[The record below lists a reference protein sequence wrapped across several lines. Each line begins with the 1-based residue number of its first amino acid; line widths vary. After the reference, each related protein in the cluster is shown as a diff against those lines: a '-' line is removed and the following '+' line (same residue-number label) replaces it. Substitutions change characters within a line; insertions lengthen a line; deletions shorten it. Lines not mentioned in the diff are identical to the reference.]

1 MKTYTKQFAFQT
13 KSINKETATLVGV
26 FSTGDVDRHG
36 EIVDQ
41 KSWLLDSY
49 MQNPVVLWSHNHD
62 EPSIGK
68 TEALYI
74 NADGNLEGIM
84 KFAVNENPKAKIIFD
99 LFAGE
104 YMKAFSVGFMSGE
117 YDQREDGVVVL
128 KQNNLFEISA
138 VNVPANA
145 MALAKSKGIDVQ
157 LLEEKEGRVLSK
169 KNRTVVENAVTALN
183 ELLSADITEDK
194 SGEIKSTDNGKVLEK
209 KVSAPTDRRRKA
221 LTLLNKAIR
230 TLYKEQRLSNK

>member
-1 MKTYTKQFAFQT
+1 MKHKTFGFET
-13 KSINKETATLVGV
+13 KSIDKDNATLVGV

-41 KSWLLDSY
+41 KSWILDSY

-62 EPSIGK
+62 ELAIGK
-68 TEALYI
+68 TETLYI
-74 NADGNLEGIM
+74 NPDGNLEGVM
-84 KFAVNENPKAKIIFD
+84 KFAVKENPKAKIIFD
-99 LFAGE
+99 LFVGGF
-104 YMKAFSVGFMSGE
+104 MKAFSVGFMSGE
-117 YDQREDGVVVL
+117 YDQREDGVVIL

-145 MALAKSKGIDVQ
+145 MALAKSKGIDVD

-183 ELLSADITEDK
+183 ELLTADTTEDK
-194 SGEIKSTDNGKVLEK
+194 SGEIKSTDNGIVLEK
-209 KVSAPTDRRRKA
+209 KASVPADRRRKA
-221 LTLLNKAIR
+221 LTVLNKAIR
-230 TLYKEQRLSNK
+230 SLYREQRL

>member
-13 KSINKETATLVGV
+13 KSIDTENATLVGV

-41 KSWLLDSY
+41 KSWIIDTY

-68 TEALYI
+68 TETLYI

-84 KFAVNENPKAKIIFD
+84 KFAVKENPKAKIIFD
-99 LFAGE
+99 LFAGG
-104 YMKAFSVGFMSGE
+104 YMKAFSVGFMSGA
-117 YDQREDGVVVL
+117 YDQRDDGVIIL
-128 KQNNLFEISA
+128 KENNLFEISA

-145 MALAKSKGIDVQ
+145 MALAKSKGIMVE

-169 KNRTVVENAVTALN
+169 KNRTVVENAVNALT
-183 ELLSADITEDK
+183 ELLNTDTAEDK
-194 SGEIKSTDNGKVLEK
+194 DIKSTDNGISIEK
-209 KVSAPTDRRRKA
+209 KASVPADRRRKA
-221 LTLLNKAIR
+221 LTVLNKAIR
-230 TLYKEQRLSNK
+230 SLYREQRLSGK